1 MKLEKRKPTGREKD
15 EESVKLL
22 AQLRGKL
29 YSEHIGTAR
38 RAAYNLSW
46 MQEDGLDILKE
57 ALFSRAA
64 RRTKSAAAYGLRKM
78 RGRMEKA
85 ALETLSQGLQHYDR
99 NTSRVCEN
107 ALLVLKNKSPDRLFS
122 KVDVSPSRMRRQPS
136 QRPSSRASSRDT
148 QAGKFEIKQ
157 IPQKRKVK
165 NSTQRTNTQ
174 KANTQRNNPHK

>member
-1 MKLEKRKPTGREKD
+1 MKLEKRKLTGREKD
-15 EESVKLL
+15 EESIKLL
-22 AQLRGKL
+22 TQLRGKL

-122 KVDVSPSRMRRQPS
+122 KVNIQ
-136 QRPSSRASSRDT
+136 AS
-148 QAGKFEIKQ
+148 KFEIKQ
-157 IPQKRKVK
+157 IQQKRKVE
-165 NSTQRTNTQ
+165 NRTQRTN
-174 KANTQRNNPHK
+174 ARRNNPRK